1 MKKKILSV
9 ILTATMLLTLVS
21 TLGVTFAAEEPTQS
35 GTVYEVTDAASVTA
49 LIADTAKN
57 VAGNTMKLTQDLT
70 YEGWSTA
77 ENASAVSLWA
87 GCKMHIDGNGHKVIL
102 KDGEYHNVILF
113 NFAEGV
119 TELTVKNL
127 AIVMENENAVAKS
140 TRNEALA
147 LFGQISANTH
157 SAFSSDDIHLTVENC
172 YFDVNLDMQSET
184 ANTGA
189 AILFSRVIGAA
200 KVEITA
206 KNTFFKGTLNTKN
219 GVGRV
224 GALYG
229 RRWGENILF
238 PVKINIENCGFEI
251 TTNNTSVKSAL
262 VGNVRLQQAT
272 TITATGTN
280 LIYNDAALVDTI
292 TPAYQCDG
300 FTTVVDKLELDTPD
314 WKVTNTGYPYPVALD
329 ASFASLFAN
338 KALDG
343 ITVTV
348 KAPEESTTPEET
360 TTEPETTTAEE
371 TTVADTTTAE
381 ETTAEKTETTTTAP
395 DDKEG
400 GCGSVVGSVA
410 IVVVA
415 AAAAFVCKKK
425 ED

>member
-1 MKKKILSV
+1 MKKKLLSV
-9 ILTATMLLTLVS
+9 ILTAAMLLTLAS
-21 TLGVTFAAEEPTQS
+21 TLGVAVAAEEPTQT
-35 GTVYEVTDAASVTA
+35 GTVYEVTDAASITA
-49 LIADTAKN
+49 LIADTTKN

-70 YEGWSTA
+70 YDPTGSNGPGVWD
-77 ENASAVSLWA
+77 
-87 GCKMHIDGNGHKVIL
+87 GCKMHVDGNGHKVIL
-102 KDGEYHNVILF
+102 KDGDYFAAILF
-113 NFAEGV
+113 AIDI
-119 TELTVKNL
+119 TATTQIIKNL
-127 AIVMENENAVAKS
+127 AVVMENDTAVAKRTTS
-140 TRNEALA
+140 EYIS
-147 LFGQISANTH
+147 LFGQAAASTHTQATFDNTH
-157 SAFSSDDIHLTVENC
+157 LIVENC
-172 YFDVNLDMQSET
+172 YFDVKFEVTNKSSSNVGT
-184 ANTGA
+184 AILVARVQGA
-189 AILFSRVIGAA
+189 AQLEV
-200 KVEITA
+200 TA
-206 KNTFFKGTLNTKN
+206 KNTYFKANLDTGD

-224 GALYG
+224 GAIFG
-229 RRWGENILF
+229 RRWNDNPLF

-251 TTNNTSVKSAL
+251 TTNNTAAKSAIA
-262 VGNVRLQQAT
+262 GNVRTQMAT
-272 TITATGTN
+272 QINATGTN
-280 LIYNDAALVDTI
+280 LIYNDAVLVDTI
-292 TPAYQCDG
+292 TPAYECKG

-395 DDKEG
+395 DTKEG

-415 AAAAFVCKKK
+415 AAAAFVFKKK
-425 ED
+425 EG